1 MNCPKCGYL
10 NPDTTTQ
17 CACGN
22 DLTNP
27 DETRTGSETPSRAG
41 INERTARGFIR
52 IAYFMGFY
60 LCFSLVH
67 RFFVGSPGY
76 ADRGDAA
83 LDLVDAAVFFG
94 MALGVTLKSRTCA
107 VILFLWNIAYLMT
120 ASQTLLELLI
130 TAVLFLGVVGTFT
143 LHAIEREKKRLQT
156 LNTAGAA

>member
-1 MNCPKCGYL
+1 MNCPKCGFL
-10 NPDTTTQ
+10 NPDTAIR
-17 CACGN
+17 CACGT

-27 DETRTGSETPSRAG
+27 DETRTMSEPLVRAG
-41 INERTARGFIR
+41 INERTARAFIR

-76 ADRGDAA
+76 ADRVDAA

-94 MALGVTLKSRTCA
+94 MALGVVLKSRTCA

-120 ASQTLLELLI
+120 SSQTLLELLI
-130 TAVLFLGVVGTFT
+130 TAVLFLGVVGTFA
-143 LHAIEREKKRLQT
+143 LHSIEKEKKQLQT
-156 LNTAGAA
+156 MNTAGAA